1 MPLFIRWGDLTDKL
15 VGKAARGKRPFV
27 RWPKEIASFKRAHSK
42 CSVGVVMLFA
52 GGLLTMVSMLGVM
65 LAAVARSLLVGL
77 LGSASVAVIESTGV
91 VGFLLAIVGALL
103 YNPWLWRSTT
113 VSDLVE
119 SLYSEDPH
127 LDLQSAALLTMAA
140 MPVWLKGWTWPA
152 WWSGTRRPYT
162 VERAGVDY
170 LELMRRIEQDPK
182 KYMWS
187 FHGKSFPGVDYRLTG
202 SLKMT
207 VVEIVLLLSSLPD
220 SGEDPDEETVEVVM
234 DTIDRLATIDGE
246 SFTASVRR
254 RFIEGEAKKKAD
266 YSSEIRRA
274 LYAANSALDAKK
286 DAATDERY
294 KSIQRGMARLSKI
307 SKESGCAAES
317 AAGQLAEAASI
328 TR

>member
-1 MPLFIRWGDLTDKL
+1 
-15 VGKAARGKRPFV
+15 
-27 RWPKEIASFKRAHSK
+27 
-42 CSVGVVMLFA
+42 
-52 GGLLTMVSMLGVM
+52 
-65 LAAVARSLLVGL
+65 
-77 LGSASVAVIESTGV
+77 
-91 VGFLLAIVGALL
+91 
-103 YNPWLWRSTT
+103 
-113 VSDLVE
+113 
-119 SLYSEDPH
+119 
-127 LDLQSAALLTMAA
+127 
-140 MPVWLKGWTWPA
+140 
-152 WWSGTRRPYT
+152 
-162 VERAGVDY
+162 
-170 LELMRRIEQDPK
+170 
-182 KYMWS
+182 
-187 FHGKSFPGVDYRLTG
+187 
-202 SLKMT
+202 MT

>member
-15 VGKAARGKRPFV
+15 VGKTARGKRPFV

-119 SLYSEDPH
+119 SLYSEDHH

-140 MPVWLKGWTWPA
+140 MPVWLKGWTWP
-152 WWSGTRRPYT
+152 GTRRSGEPYT

-170 LELMRRIEQDPK
+170 LELMRKIEQDPK
-182 KYMWS
+182 HMWS

-234 DTIDRLATIDGE
+234 DTIDRLATIDEE